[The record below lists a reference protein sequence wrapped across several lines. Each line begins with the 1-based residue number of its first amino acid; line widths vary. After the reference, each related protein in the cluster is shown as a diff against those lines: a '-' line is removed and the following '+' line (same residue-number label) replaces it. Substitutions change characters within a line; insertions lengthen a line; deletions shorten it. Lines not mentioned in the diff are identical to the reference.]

1 MKTFQFAG
9 FSRVAGELKFRTAM
23 SQARAQQLAK
33 LGDTDVNMTILPTLM
48 SKVEAAKWC
57 LISPVFDKCGED
69 VLALFTAN
77 AVDENPFVA
86 PKVAKVAKA
95 PKVAKQPKTV
105 KVTVPAAQ
113 VQGVVKVESV
123 AEDVAQTQS
132 SKDKAKARAEFMKM
146 LAEVCDEVKAM

>member
-33 LGDTDVNMTILPTLM
+33 LGDTDVNMTILPKLM
-48 SKVEAAKWC
+48 SKAEAAKWC
-57 LISPVFDKCGED
+57 LTSPVFDKCGED

-86 PKVAKVAKA
+86 PKVAKVAK
-95 PKVAKQPKTV
+95 VAKQPKTV

-123 AEDVAQTQS
+123 AEDVAQST
-132 SKDKAKARAEFMKM
+132 KDKAKARAQFMKM

>member
-48 SKVEAAKWC
+48 SKTEAAKWC
-57 LISPVFDKCGED
+57 LTSPVFDKCGED
-69 VLALFTAN
+69 VLALFTTN

-86 PKVAKVAKA
+86 KA
-95 PKVAKQPKTV
+95 PKAVKKPKTV
-105 KVTVPAAQ
+105 KVTVPAAK
-113 VQGVVKVESV
+113 VQGLVKAKTVIY
-123 AEDVAQTQS
+123 EDVAPSQS

-146 LAEVCDEVKAM
+146 LAEVRDEVERGV

>member
-57 LISPVFDKCGED
+57 LTSPVFDKCGED

-86 PKVAKVAKA
+86 PKAPKA

-123 AEDVAQTQS
+123 AEDVAQS

>member
-33 LGDTDVNMTILPTLM
+33 LGDTDVNMTILPKLM
-48 SKVEAAKWC
+48 SKAEAAKWC
-57 LISPVFDKCGED
+57 LTSPVFDKCGED

-86 PKVAKVAKA
+86 PKVAKVAK
-95 PKVAKQPKTV
+95 VAKQPKTV

-123 AEDVAQTQS
+123 AEDVAQST
-132 SKDKAKARAEFMKM
+132 KDKAKARAEFMKM

>member
-9 FSRVAGELKFRTAM
+9 CSRVNGELKFRTAM

-33 LGDTDVNMTILPTLM
+33 LGDTDVNMTILPKLM
-48 SKVEAAKWC
+48 SKAEAAKWC
-57 LISPVFDKCGED
+57 LTSPVFDKCGED

-86 PKVAKVAKA
+86 PKVAKVAK
-95 PKVAKQPKTV
+95 VAKQPKTV

-113 VQGVVKVESV
+113 VQGAVKVESV
-123 AEDVAQTQS
+123 AEDVAQST
-132 SKDKAKARAEFMKM
+132 KDKAKARAQFMKM

>member
-1 MKTFQFAG
+1 M
-9 FSRVAGELKFRTAM
+9 
-23 SQARAQQLAK
+23 
-33 LGDTDVNMTILPTLM
+33 
-48 SKVEAAKWC
+48 
-57 LISPVFDKCGED
+57 FDKCGED

-86 PKVAKVAKA
+86 PKVAKAPKA

-123 AEDVAQTQS
+123 AEDVAQS

>member
-33 LGDTDVNMTILPTLM
+33 LGDTDVNMTILPKLM

-57 LISPVFDKCGED
+57 LTSPVFDKCGED

-86 PKVAKVAKA
+86 PKVAKVAK
-95 PKVAKQPKTV
+95 VAKQPKTV

-123 AEDVAQTQS
+123 AEDVAQST
-132 SKDKAKARAEFMKM
+132 KDKAKARAQFMKM

>member
-33 LGDTDVNMTILPTLM
+33 LGDTDVNMTILPKLM
-48 SKVEAAKWC
+48 SKAEAAKWC
-57 LISPVFDKCGED
+57 LTSPVFDKCGED

-86 PKVAKVAKA
+86 PKVAKVAK
-95 PKVAKQPKTV
+95 QPKTV

-113 VQGVVKVESV
+113 VQGAVKVESV
-123 AEDVAQTQS
+123 AEDVAQST
-132 SKDKAKARAEFMKM
+132 KDKAKARAEFMKM

>member
-33 LGDTDVNMTILPTLM
+33 LGDTDVNMTILPKLM

-57 LISPVFDKCGED
+57 LTSPVFDKCGED

-123 AEDVAQTQS
+123 AEDVAQST
-132 SKDKAKARAEFMKM
+132 KDKAKARAQFMKM